1 MENALT
7 WIEGAREEITAFV
20 ATYGLSVIG
29 GLIILVV
36 GWIVAG
42 SVRRAVDRALSKIE
56 KMDVTLRQFLASL
69 VRYVILIFVVLAV
82 LAQFGI
88 QTASLIAIFGAAGL
102 AVGLALQGTLSNL
115 AAGVML
121 LLFRPFKVGQY
132 VEAGGKAGT
141 VKAIDLFV
149 TELATP
155 DNVQILIP
163 NGQIWGSSVT
173 NYSFHETRRVD
184 FLVGIDYGDDI
195 DKAFDVIKEVIAK
208 DSRCL
213 KDPEPMIVVGELA
226 DSSVNIIV
234 RVWSAGSDY
243 WAVKFDLTKAFKETL
258 DAAGIS
264 IPFPQRTV
272 HMAGRTAAE

>member
-1 MENALT
+1 METIL
-7 WIEGAREEITAFV
+7 ISIGDAREEITAFV

-29 GLIILVV
+29 GLVILIV

-42 SVRRAVDRALSKIE
+42 SARRAVNRALSKIE
-56 KMDVTLRQFLASL
+56 KIDVTLRQFLASL

-195 DKAFDVIKEVIAK
+195 DKAFDAIKGVIAK

-243 WAVKFDLTKAFKETL
+243 WAVKFDLTKAFKEAL

-272 HMAGRTAAE
+272 HMVGRSAAE